1 MSLSHESP
9 SPTAAKHCPRCGPTP
24 RRCDTLTAVGL
35 VGILVGVM
43 AGVGQAFQSRG
54 TGPHPAG
61 LYVAALGAAVAA
73 LWLIARAFGGRHC

>member
-1 MSLSHESP
+1 MPLSHESTTTP
-9 SPTAAKHCPRCGPTP
+9 AAKICPRCGPTP

-35 VGILVGVM
+35 VGILVGIM
-43 AGVGQAFQSRG
+43 AGVGQAFLSRG

-61 LYVAALGAAVAA
+61 LYIAAVGAAVAA